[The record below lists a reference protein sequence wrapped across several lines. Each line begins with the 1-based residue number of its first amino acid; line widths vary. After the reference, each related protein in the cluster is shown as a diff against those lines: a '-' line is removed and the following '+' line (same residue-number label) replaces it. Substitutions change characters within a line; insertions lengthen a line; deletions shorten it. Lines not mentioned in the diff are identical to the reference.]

1 VAVYALNS
9 DVNRFE
15 PVAYTDE
22 FATLCSGPPSVAVG
36 DDDSVLWNAYVTE
49 TGTVVD
55 DPASFDRS
63 RIFGPAVESGS
74 SFRSA
79 ITGSLRSRR
88 ATERSTPTLDG

>member
-49 TGTVVD
+49 TGD
-55 DPASFDRS
+55 GRRRSASFDRS
-63 RIFGPAVESGS
+63 RIFGPRSRAGS